1 MYRRKKKASAYMEVL
16 YMEFVQYACNG
27 AVAEIILNRP
37 DAHHAL
43 NEQMLSELKEAVEMA
58 AASEALIVLLR
69 GSGKGFSA
77 GGDIRMMTSEHD
89 SDQFKRLMD
98 TIEAVTLNL
107 YQMKKVTIAAIH
119 GAAAGLGLS
128 LALCADIVLAEK
140 NAVLAMN
147 FIGIGLVPDGG
158 GHYLLK
164 KRIGEAKAK
173 KLIWSGKKLSASE
186 AADMG
191 LLDGTFAGDPAEGA
205 RPIIETLLA
214 SPLLAMIETKAIFQ
228 SLQIEELKKVLS
240 LERSAQERMRR
251 TKDHQEGIR
260 AFLEKREPK
269 FQA

>member
-1 MYRRKKKASAYMEVL
+1 
-16 YMEFVQYACNG
+16 
-27 AVAEIILNRP
+27 
-37 DAHHAL
+37 
-43 NEQMLSELKEAVEMA
+43 MA

-89 SDQFKRLMD
+89 PDQFKRLMD

-173 KLIWSGKKLSASE
+173 KLIWSGKNYLPRKLPIWGFL
-186 AADMG
+186 MG
-191 LLDGTFAGDPAEGA
+191 HLP
-205 RPIIETLLA
+205 ETLPKA
-214 SPLLAMIETKAIFQ
+214 QDPLSKPCWPPLFW
-228 SLQIEELKKVLS
+228 
-240 LERSAQERMRR
+240 R
-251 TKDHQEGIR
+251 
-260 AFLEKREPK
+260 
-269 FQA
+269 

>member
-1 MYRRKKKASAYMEVL
+1 MYRRKKKESVYLEVL
-16 YMEFVQYACNG
+16 HMEFVQYACNG

-43 NEQMLSELKEAVEMA
+43 NEQLLSELKEAVEMA

-89 SDQFKRLMD
+89 PDQFKRLMD

-140 NAVLAMN
+140 T
-147 FIGIGLVPDGG
+147 PSS
-158 GHYLLK
+158 
-164 KRIGEAKAK
+164 R
-173 KLIWSGKKLSASE
+173 
-186 AADMG
+186 
-191 LLDGTFAGDPAEGA
+191 
-205 RPIIETLLA
+205 
-214 SPLLAMIETKAIFQ
+214 
-228 SLQIEELKKVLS
+228 
-240 LERSAQERMRR
+240 
-251 TKDHQEGIR
+251 
-260 AFLEKREPK
+260 
-269 FQA
+269 

>member
-1 MYRRKKKASAYMEVL
+1 MEVFH
-16 YMEFVQYACNG
+16 MEFIQYEVNG

-43 NEQMLSELKEAVEMA
+43 NEQMLSELKLAVEKA

-69 GSGKGFSA
+69 GTGKGFSA

-89 SDQFKRLMD
+89 PDQFKQLMD
-98 TIEAVTLNL
+98 TIEAVTLTL

-173 KLIWSGKKLSASE
+173 KLIWSGKNFPPRKPPIWGSLTGHLPEALRKAQDPLSKPFWPH
-186 AADMG
+186 
-191 LLDGTFAGDPAEGA
+191 LFW
-205 RPIIETLLA
+205 R
-214 SPLLAMIETKAIFQ
+214 
-228 SLQIEELKKVLS
+228 
-240 LERSAQERMRR
+240 
-251 TKDHQEGIR
+251 
-260 AFLEKREPK
+260 
-269 FQA
+269 

>member
-1 MYRRKKKASAYMEVL
+1 
-16 YMEFVQYACNG
+16 MEFVQYACNG

-89 SDQFKRLMD
+89 PDQFKRLMD

-119 GAAAGLGLS
+119 GVAAGLGLS
-128 LALCADIVLAEK
+128 LALAEK

-191 LLDGTFAGDPAEGA
+191 LFDGTFAGDPAEGA

>member
-1 MYRRKKKASAYMEVL
+1 
-16 YMEFVQYACNG
+16 MEFIQYEVNG
-27 AVAEIILNRP
+27 SVAEIILNRP

-43 NEQMLSELKEAVEMA
+43 NEQMLSELKEAVEKA
-58 AASEALIVLLR
+58 AASEVLIVLLR
-69 GSGKGFSA
+69 GTGKGFSA
-77 GGDIRMMTSEHD
+77 GGDIRMMTSEHN
-89 SDQFKRLMD
+89 SDQFKQLMD
-98 TIEAVTLNL
+98 TIEAVILTF

-158 GHYLLK
+158 GHYLLM

-173 KLIWSGKKLSASE
+173 KLIWSGKKCSAAE

-191 LLDGTFAGDPAEGA
+191 LLDGTFAGGPAEGA
-205 RPIIETLLA
+205 RPFIETLLA

-228 SLQIEELKKVLS
+228 SLQLEELKKVLS
-240 LERSAQERMRR
+240 LERSAQEKMRR

-269 FQA
+269 FQV

>member
-1 MYRRKKKASAYMEVL
+1 MRKKKESVYMEVF
-16 YMEFVQYACNG
+16 YMDYIQYELKG
-27 AVAEIILNRP
+27 PVAEIVLNRP

-43 NEQMLSELKEAVEMA
+43 NEQMLFELKEACEKVSE
-58 AASEALIVLLR
+58 SEALIVLLR
-69 GSGKGFSA
+69 GTGKGFSA
-77 GGDIRMMTSEHD
+77 GGDIRMMTSDHD
-89 SDQFKRLMD
+89 PDQFRQLMD
-98 TIEAVTLNL
+98 TIEAITLTL
-107 YQMKKVTIAAIH
+107 YEMKKVTIAAVH

-173 KLIWSGKKLSASE
+173 KLIWSGKKLSAEE
-186 AADMG
+186 AAGMG
-191 LLDGTFAGDPAEGA
+191 LLDGTFNGEPAEGA
-205 RPIIETLLA
+205 RPYVETLLA

-228 SLQIEELKKVLS
+228 SLHIDELKKVLA

>member
-1 MYRRKKKASAYMEVL
+1 
-16 YMEFVQYACNG
+16 MEFIQYERNG

-43 NEQMLSELKEAVEMA
+43 NEQMLSELKEAVDKA

-69 GSGKGFSA
+69 GTGKGFSA

-89 SDQFKRLMD
+89 PDQFKQLMD
-98 TIEAVTLNL
+98 TIEAVTLTL

-173 KLIWSGKKLSASE
+173 KL
-186 AADMG
+186 
-191 LLDGTFAGDPAEGA
+191 
-205 RPIIETLLA
+205 
-214 SPLLAMIETKAIFQ
+214 
-228 SLQIEELKKVLS
+228 
-240 LERSAQERMRR
+240 
-251 TKDHQEGIR
+251 
-260 AFLEKREPK
+260 
-269 FQA
+269 

>member
-1 MYRRKKKASAYMEVL
+1 
-16 YMEFVQYACNG
+16 MEFIKYEVNG
-27 AVAEIILNRP
+27 TIAEIILNRP

-43 NEQMLSELKEAVEMA
+43 NEQMLSELKEAIEKA
-58 AASEALIVLLR
+58 AASEALIVFLR

-89 SDQFKRLMD
+89 LEQFNQLMD
-98 TIEAVTLNL
+98 TIEAVTLSL

-128 LALCADIVLAEK
+128 LALCADIVLAEE
-140 NAVLAMN
+140 NAVLTMN

-164 KRIGEAKAK
+164 KRIGEVKAK
-173 KLIWSGKKLSASE
+173 KLIWSGKKLSAAE

-205 RPIIETLLA
+205 RPFIETLLS
-214 SPLLAMIETKAIFQ
+214 SPLLAMLETKSIFQ
-228 SLQIEELKKVLS
+228 SLQLDELKKVLS
-240 LERSAQERMRR
+240 LERVAQEKMRR
-251 TKDHQEGIR
+251 TKDHREGIR